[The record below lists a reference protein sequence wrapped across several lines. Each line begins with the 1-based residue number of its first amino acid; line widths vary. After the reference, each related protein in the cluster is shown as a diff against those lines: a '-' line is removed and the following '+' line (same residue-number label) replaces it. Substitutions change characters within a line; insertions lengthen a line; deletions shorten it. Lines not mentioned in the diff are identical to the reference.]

1 MGLKIKCTDLEQEL
15 GVEATCPYVAHGENM
30 EELMEDLG
38 KHAKEVHGYTDEQ
51 LADPKTIE
59 AVKAVIQKE

>member
-1 MGLKIKCTDLEQEL
+1 MGLKLQCSDLEREL
-15 GVEATCPYVAHGENM
+15 GREATCPFVAHGENM

-51 LADPKTIE
+51 LVDPKTIE
-59 AVKAVIQKE
+59 AVKAAIKVE

>member
-1 MGLKIKCTDLEQEL
+1 MVLKIKCTDLEREL
-15 GVEATCPYVAHGENM
+15 GVEATCPYVAQGETR

-51 LADPKTIE
+51 LQDPKTIE
-59 AVKAVIQKE
+59 AVNAVIKEE

>member
-1 MGLKIKCTDLEQEL
+1 MGLKLQCSDLEREL
-15 GVEATCPYVAHGENM
+15 GREATCPFVAHGENM

-51 LADPKTIE
+51 LQDPKTVA
-59 AVKAVIQKE
+59 AVNAATQEE

>member
-1 MGLKIKCTDLEQEL
+1 
-15 GVEATCPYVAHGENM
+15 M

-51 LADPKTIE
+51 LVDPKTIE
-59 AVKAVIQKE
+59 AVKAAIKVE